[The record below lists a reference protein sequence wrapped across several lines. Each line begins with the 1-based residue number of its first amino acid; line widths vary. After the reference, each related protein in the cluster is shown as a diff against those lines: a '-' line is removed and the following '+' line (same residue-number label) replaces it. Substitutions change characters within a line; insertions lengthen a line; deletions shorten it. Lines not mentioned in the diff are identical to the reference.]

1 MERLRLV
8 GERALEQLARAPN
21 LEARTYPS
29 GTCEHCSG
37 SGWEELPDGRGV
49 TDCRC
54 KGSAIELRLRRAKV
68 PSELAKMHFGT
79 FPPGASEA
87 ERAELGRVCGLIR
100 GALEAKRSMLL
111 QAPNGRGKTGAAIGA
126 LRYAAETLGLSIRY
140 VLSPLWLLEVQSTFG
155 SDESAAAMIAEVSG
169 PTSAD
174 VLLLDDLGWE
184 SSTDKPSEW
193 TQRVIG
199 VVLDQRHGHGKRT
212 IATTNLPWVK
222 GSVPGLRETLGPRAY
237 SRLQAYEGIEIRIA
251 RDFRAVREGA

>member
-1 MERLRLV
+1 MEKAGKLGEGLLAQLGERLV
-8 GERALEQLARAPN
+8 PPGV
-21 LEARTYPS
+21 
-29 GTCEHCSG
+29 CEHCSG
-37 SGWEELPDGRGV
+37 TGWEELPDGRGV

-68 PSELAKMHFGT
+68 PGELAKMHFGT
-79 FPPGASEA
+79 FPLGASDV
-87 ERAELGRVCGLIR
+87 ERAELERVHGDIR
-100 GALEAKRSMLL
+100 GALEARRSVLL

-126 LRYAAETLGLSIRY
+126 LRYAVETLGLSIRY
-140 VLSPLWLLEVQSTFG
+140 VLSPLWLMEVQSTFG

-169 PTSAD
+169 STSAD

-222 GSVPGLRETLGPRAY
+222 GAVPGLRETLGPRAY
-237 SRLQAYEGIEIRIA
+237 SRLQAYDGIEIRIS
-251 RDFRAVREGA
+251 RDFRGLR